1 MQQLPPNEM
10 QELVKSALWSTF
22 KWDWVVAATFV
33 LVGECTGV
41 FSCYFISFLI
51 DYLRDEQADYTEGI
65 KLIAIFSL
73 VCIIQQLCRNYYI
86 HLGYMTSIRMRRT
99 LVAVIFDKVCH
110 LSMKSLIETN
120 SGKLISVISA
130 DLFAAERSLAFSPI
144 ILAFPFVNAFTYTLI
159 GLLSSWANSLIVFG
173 IWIIMVVIQVCSGRI
188 AKNVKMRDSAL
199 NDERLKLVNDM
210 VVGVR
215 TLKSYGWENHYLSKI
230 TTVRKRQQCYLFM
243 INSLATIGFNLFQ
256 NLAVLSTFLI
266 FYYQWSNGIEI
277 EMAKSFAIL
286 AMVYYLFVTVNQLA
300 YLAVFQLSNFLAI
313 LSRIA
318 SVLRLEQYGKRQAA
332 QLQ

>member
-1 MQQLPPNEM
+1 MI
-10 QELVKSALWSTF
+10 
-22 KWDWVVAATFV
+22 
-33 LVGECTGV
+33 VGECTGV

-51 DYLRDEQADYTEGI
+51 EYLRDEQADYTEGI
-65 KLIAIFSL
+65 KLLAIFGV

-86 HLGYMTSIRMRRT
+86 HVGYMTSIRMRRT
-99 LVAVIFDKVCH
+99 LVAVMFDKVCH
-110 LSMKSLIETN
+110 LSMKSLIATN

-130 DLFAAERSLAFSPI
+130 DLFAAERSLAFTPLV
-144 ILAFPFVNAFTYTLI
+144 LAFPVVNAFTYTLI
-159 GLLSSWANSLIVFG
+159 GLLSSWVNSLIVFSV
-173 IWIIMVVIQVCSGRI
+173 WIVMVVVQVAAGRI
-188 AKNVKMRDSAL
+188 AKRVKMRDSAL

-215 TLKSYGWENHYLSKI
+215 TLKSYGWENHYLQKI
-230 TTVRKRQQCYLFM
+230 TSVRKRQQCFLFI

-256 NLAVLSTFLI
+256 NLAVLSTFFI

-286 AMVYYLFVTVNQLA
+286 AMVYYLFVTVNQLT

-313 LSRIA
+313 LNRIS
-318 SVLRLEQYGKRQAA
+318 SVLRLEQYGERQTA
-332 QLQ
+332 QV